1 MIKQPS
7 CNLPYLDRKDHPVSR
22 HGKIEQCLQLMKKS
36 GRRTFA
42 AKDVE
47 NATDVESISV
57 TRILVFTE
65 GVDRHISTNRR
76 PWTTLWYFTGE
87 PINVPIPFQKTQ
99 KWFKGVGD

>member
-7 CNLPYLDRKDHPVSR
+7 CNLPYLDRKDHPASK

-36 GRRTFA
+36 GRRTFTT
-42 AKDVE
+42 KDVE

-65 GVDRHISTNRR
+65 GVEHLVRTNHHRGN
-76 PWTTLWYFTGE
+76 TLWYFTGE

-99 KWFKGVGD
+99 KWFN